1 MHIGLNSFPLTEGP
15 ETDNE
20 MGHRYLEVMMIFF
33 EVSSFEGIIIEGQ
46 RMFPEKAQ
54 EIKEK
59 AISQAKEAAL
69 RF

>member
-1 MHIGLNSFPLTEGP
+1 
-15 ETDNE
+15 
-20 MGHRYLEVMMIFF
+20 MGHRYLEVMMKFF
-33 EVSSFEGIIIEGQ
+33 EVSSFEGIIIEGH

-59 AISQAKEAAL
+59 AMAQAREAAL